1 VGRHCKLHGIVYNP
15 VRLWAMFSNSC
26 SSADELMLLR
36 KPFAA
41 SPLLVRVA
49 PFVIFLALTFC
60 QGQFG
65 AASAYWFYLAKSL
78 VGAWLIWEM
87 RPFVSEMRWAMSWEA
102 VVVGVAVFAVWVGI
116 SGEWTTQNSLWAK
129 FGLTHSSGTPPSTW
143 NPNAQFGDG
152 SAFAWLFIVTRI
164 LGSTFIVPPL
174 EEVFYRS
181 FLYRYIAKPDFQA
194 VPLNYFSWTPFLA
207 TAAMFGF
214 SHNEWLAGILCGA
227 AYQWLVIRKN
237 RLGDAMAAHAIT
249 NFLLGLWIVWR
260 GAWHFW

>member
-1 VGRHCKLHGIVYNP
+1 MVSSQTRSPVNNP
-15 VRLWAMFSNSC
+15 MC
-26 SSADELMLLR
+26 LR

-65 AASAYWFYLAKSL
+65 EASRYWFYLAKTL
-78 VGAWLIWEM
+78 VGAWLICEM

-102 VVVGVAVFAVWVGI
+102 VVVGVAVFAAWTGI
-116 SGEWTTQNSLWAK
+116 TGEWTTQNSLWAK
-129 FGLTHSSGTPPSTW
+129 FGLTHPSGAPPNTW
-143 NPNAQFGDG
+143 NPNEQFGDG
-152 SAFAWLFIVTRI
+152 SAFACLFIITRI

-181 FLYRYIAKPDFQA
+181 FLYRYIAKPDFQS
-194 VPLNYFSWTPFLA
+194 VPLNQFLPLPFFA
-207 TAAMFGF
+207 TAAVFGF

-237 RLGDAMAAHAIT
+237 RLGDAMTAHAIT
-249 NFLLGLWIVWR
+249 NFLLGLWVVWR